1 MRERLERNL
10 QDALYEIKKYKINR
24 EDIYIIYDK
33 IQTLIKRYET
43 IPEKYWE
50 VHRLDTTWDI
60 DFIIYSLGS
69 IGARYTVCD
78 IEEAI
83 IEANKTLDKLISDFV
98 TIFIDPKTEKVI
110 QQFKEQNKEESAS

>member
-69 IGARYTVCD
+69 TDARYIVCD

-83 IEANKTLDKLISDFV
+83 I

>member
-43 IPEKYWE
+43 IPEKY
-50 VHRLDTTWDI
+50 
-60 DFIIYSLGS
+60 
-69 IGARYTVCD
+69 
-78 IEEAI
+78 
-83 IEANKTLDKLISDFV
+83 
-98 TIFIDPKTEKVI
+98 
-110 QQFKEQNKEESAS
+110 